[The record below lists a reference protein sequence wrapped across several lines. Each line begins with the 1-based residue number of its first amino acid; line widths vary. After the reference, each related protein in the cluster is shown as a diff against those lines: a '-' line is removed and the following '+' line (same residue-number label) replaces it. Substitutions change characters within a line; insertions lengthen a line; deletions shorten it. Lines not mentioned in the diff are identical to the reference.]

1 MLNSKQRSYLKALG
15 SNLDPLFQ
23 VGKGGVT
30 EVMAREINKALE
42 ARELVKITVL
52 RNSDYDARLALQELA
67 ELTGAEPVCAIGSK
81 CILYKRNHKEPKII
95 LPR

>member
-1 MLNSKQRSYLKALG
+1 MLTSKQRSYLKGLG
-15 SNLDPLFQ
+15 SNIEPIFQ

-30 EVMAREINKALE
+30 DVMASEINKALE
-42 ARELVKITVL
+42 ARELVKISVL
-52 RNSDYDARLALQELA
+52 RNSDYDAKLAVQELA
-67 ELTGAEPVCAIGSK
+67 EMTGAEPVCAIGSK

>member
-1 MLNSKQRSYLKALG
+1 MLTSKQRSYLKALG
-15 SNLDPLFQ
+15 SNLDPIFQ

-30 EVMAREINKALE
+30 EVMASEIRKALE

-52 RNSDYDARLALQELA
+52 RNSDYDAKLALQELA
-67 ELTGAEPVCAIGSK
+67 ELTNAEPVCAIGSK

>member
-15 SNLDPLFQ
+15 SNLDPIFQ

-30 EVMAREINKALE
+30 EVMAREIRKALE

-52 RNSDYDARLALQELA
+52 RNSDYDAKLALQELA
-67 ELTGAEPVCAIGSK
+67 ELTNAEPVCAIGSK